1 MMQLNYKN
9 ESSINISKYYMLAI
23 YLANTKHFRG
33 NGILYF
39 FKMAEFL
46 VKIQYEYMA
55 GIQLYGNYS
64 DSQIFLKT

>member
-1 MMQLNYKN
+1 
-9 ESSINISKYYMLAI
+9 MLAL
-23 YLANTKHFRG
+23 YLANTKHFCG